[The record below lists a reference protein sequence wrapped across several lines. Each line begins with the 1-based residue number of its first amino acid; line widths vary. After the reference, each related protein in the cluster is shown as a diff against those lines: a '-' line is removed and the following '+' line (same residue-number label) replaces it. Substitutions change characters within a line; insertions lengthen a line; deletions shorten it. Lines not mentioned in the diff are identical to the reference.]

1 MENLNNSSSVIL
13 DLIPVIL
20 SGGSGSRLWP
30 LSRECYP
37 KQYLNIED
45 KNKYSMIQNT
55 FLRLKGLKNLSPPII
70 ICNQEQRFIVAEQM
84 RAINTKPK
92 SILLEPFGR
101 NTAPA
106 ITLAALEAYKNNKD
120 ALLLILSSDHQINN
134 EVQFRKTIEDGI
146 FFAKE
151 GRLVNFGVL
160 PRGPETGYG
169 YIESYEE
176 LSKDNKSSSIK
187 KFIEKP
193 DIETAKILIKDNH
206 FVWNSG
212 IFLFKASAILNEL
225 KRLEPKIVELC
236 TESLNKG
243 EKDLDFFRIKE
254 ESFKKCSNVPIDI
267 AVMEQTKLGTV
278 LNLDAGW
285 NDIGS
290 WKSLWENSKKNLDG
304 NILKGKVLIK
314 ESKNCYFRS
323 EHRLIVGIG
332 LENIIIIETDDAVLI
347 SNKNSTNKIKNI
359 VIELNK
365 NDLTEGKYN
374 KKLFRPWGSFT
385 SIEKGSTWQVKKLEI
400 KPNESL
406 SLQLHNHRSE
416 HWVVVKG
423 SAKVEIDS
431 KITFLNENESIYVP
445 LGSKHRL
452 SNPNNTE
459 LVLIEVQSG
468 NYLGEDDIL
477 RFDDKYGR
485 KIK

>member
-1 MENLNNSSSVIL
+1 MKNLNNSSSRIL

-84 RAINTKPK
+84 REINIKPK
-92 SILLEPFGR
+92 RILLEPFGR

-120 ALLLILSSDHQINN
+120 SLLLILSSDHQINN
-134 EVQFRKTIEDGI
+134 EAQFRKTIEDGI
-146 FFAKE
+146 IFAKE
-151 GRLVNFGVL
+151 DRLVNFGVR
-160 PRGPETGYG
+160 PSGPETDYG
-169 YIESYEE
+169 YIEGFEE
-176 LSKDNKSSSIK
+176 LSKNKKSSQIK

-193 DIETAKILIKDNH
+193 DLKTAKILIKDNH

-212 IFLFKASAILNEL
+212 IFLFKTSTILNEL
-225 KRLEPKIVELC
+225 KRLEPKIVQLC
-236 TESLNKG
+236 KESLKKG
-243 EKDLDFFRIKE
+243 EQDLDFFRIKE

-267 AVMEQTKLGTV
+267 AVMEKTKLGTV

-290 WKSLWENSKKNLDG
+290 WKSIWENSKKNTDG
-304 NILKGKVLIK
+304 NILKGKAIIK
-314 ESKNCYFRS
+314 DSKNCYFRS

-332 LENIIIIETDDAVLI
+332 LEDLIIIETDDAILI
-347 SNKNSTNKIKNI
+347 SNKNSTNDIKKIVN
-359 VIELNK
+359 ELNK
-365 NDLTEGKYN
+365 NDFSEGKYN

-385 SIEKGSTWQVKKLEI
+385 SIEKGSKWQVKKLEI
-400 KPNESL
+400 KPMESL

-423 SAKVEIDS
+423 SAKVEIDN
-431 KITFLNENESIYVP
+431 KITCLNENESIYVP
-445 LGSKHRL
+445 LGSLHRL
-452 SNPNNTE
+452 SNPNKTE

-468 NYLGEDDIL
+468 DYLGEDDIL

-485 KIK
+485 KIN